1 MAVQSKSKRDA
12 TGPKKQVNWVQV
24 CVVGLCIIV
33 VVMCILS
40 FSNFSN
46 FFNDRYNAGSVAE
59 GDTVSVYYST
69 FVGDV
74 ATYTLSTTIVAGQT
88 YEENQF
94 IDVDG
99 FEKKFVLY
107 ADELTNMAKGI
118 VNQSYGSTILVS
130 GVGTDA
136 ETYATT
142 YTKEEFLENSG
153 SITEEQY
160 DAFVPGDVLVTTD
173 SNAYF
178 ITTGEDDSMTI
189 DFGVRPAVITAVDA
203 TSITYNIGSDNIAV
217 VAVAAA

>member
-1 MAVQSKSKRDA
+1 MAVQSKSKVDA
-12 TGPKKQVNWVQV
+12 TGPKKKVNWIQV
-24 CVVGLCIIV
+24 CVIAFCVIV

-46 FFNDRYNAGSVAE
+46 FFNTRYSSGSVAE
-59 GDTVSVYYST
+59 GDTVSVYCST
-69 FVGDV
+69 VVGDV
-74 ATYTLSTTIVAGQT
+74 STYTLSTTLVAGQT

-99 FEKKFVLY
+99 IEKKFVLY

-118 VNQSYGSTILVS
+118 VNQSYGSTILVA

-136 ETYATT
+136 EEYATT

-153 SITEEQY
+153 SITEEEY
-160 DAFVPGDVLVTTD
+160 DAFVPGDILVTTD
-173 SNAYF
+173 STAYF

-189 DFGVRPAVITAVDA
+189 DFGVRPAVITAVDS

-217 VAVAAA
+217 VALAAA